1 MMRFMPA
8 TTLRS
13 RETLLSATRRRR
25 LRERGAVALEFAIVI
40 PLLAT
45 LAFGAIEMGSA
56 WRDSQAVLSSSRT
69 AARSLAQFG
78 DQAQADRDA
87 LLSVEAGFVDTPMTV
102 QAVIIYESDDT
113 VNAGGAPPACI
124 ASATAGIA
132 YNGPENCNVYAGAD
146 YTTAI
151 SAAGATNFGCGGAD
165 LDRNWCPTDI
175 TSRNRNQ
182 ATATFLGV
190 HVFAARSSV
199 TGSDLVPVPT
209 ELDQY
214 SVMRLEPFPT

>member
-1 MMRFMPA
+1 MRMN
-8 TTLRS
+8 RHM
-13 RETLLSATRRRR
+13 TRRPKMTRR
-25 LRERGAVALEFAIVI
+25 HQHRERGAVALEFAIVL

-56 WRDSQAVLSSSRT
+56 WRDSQAALSSSRT

-102 QAVIIYESDDT
+102 QAVIIYESDDA
-113 VNAGGAPPACI
+113 VNDGGAPTACI
-124 ASATAGIA
+124 ASAVAGIA
-132 YNGPENCNVYAGAD
+132 YTGAENCNVYVGTD
-146 YTTAI
+146 YAAAI
-151 SAAGATNFGCGGAD
+151 SAGGATNFGCGGAD
-165 LDRNWCPTDI
+165 LDRNWCPTNVGN
-175 TSRNRNQ
+175 RNRNQ

-190 HVFAARSSV
+190 HVFATRTSM

-209 ELDQY
+209 ELDQF

>member
-1 MMRFMPA
+1 MMMRSFHM
-8 TTLRS
+8 TLR
-13 RETLLSATRRRR
+13 RTKRHQR
-25 LRERGAVALEFAIVI
+25 RERGAVALEFAVVL

-78 DQAQADRDA
+78 DQTQADRDA
-87 LLSVEAGFVDTPMTV
+87 LLSVEASFVDTPMTV
-102 QAVIIYESDDT
+102 QAVVIYESDDT
-113 VNAGGAPPACI
+113 VNSGGAPAACI
-124 ASATAGIA
+124 ASAIAGVA
-132 YNGPENCNVYAGAD
+132 YTGAENCNVYAGID
-146 YTTAI
+146 YATAV
-151 SAAGATNFGCGGAD
+151 AAGGDTNFGCGGAD
-165 LDRNWCPTDI
+165 LDRNWCPTDA
-175 TSRNRNQ
+175 SNRNRNQ

-190 HVFAARSSV
+190 HVFATRSSM

-209 ELDQY
+209 ELDQF

>member
-1 MMRFMPA
+1 MMTRLFHLGA
-8 TTLRS
+8 RRTTRH
-13 RETLLSATRRRR
+13 RRG
-25 LRERGAVALEFAIVI
+25 ERGAVALEFAIVI

-78 DQAQADRDA
+78 DQPQADRDA
-87 LLSVEAGFVDTPMTV
+87 LLSVEAGFVGTPMTV

-113 VNAGGAPPACI
+113 VNDGGAPAACI
-124 ASATAGIA
+124 ASAVAVIRYTGA
-132 YNGPENCNVYAGAD
+132 ENCNVYTGTD
-146 YTTAI
+146 YATAI
-151 SAAGATNFGCGGAD
+151 SSAGATNFGCGAAD
-165 LDRNWCPTDI
+165 LDRNWCPTDLA
-175 TSRNRNQ
+175 NRDRSQ
-182 ATATFLGV
+182 ATATFIGV
-190 HVFAARSSV
+190 HVFATRSSV

-209 ELDQY
+209 DLDQY